1 MDLNLTMP
9 LECLFFPLSLP
20 LSSPSVSLT
29 NRITD
34 ARATERHSINFIF
47 SAFSH
52 RTIFKLHNW
61 SHIYCVCLCG
71 REWRAICNR
80 TDSVSD
86 DVYGWSV
93 FFIHSLERVYKKS
106 AHELHGEKETVNTCT
121 SSGHSSGHLI
131 GQWVCLW
138 WYLSLHV
145 LVSSFSGTKKQ
156 PLTVSP
162 FFFFVPLIVSL
173 SLCVCCS
180 LSCSCQCHEFDR
192 SVTPTLIHVAKVFL
206 FSLTDSRCLVC
217 LSHSFFRSDF
227 SASGEAWI
235 TQLYAISCALFTLF
249 HPSCASHRL
258 LSSLSLRNYTF
269 DKWTHANELTPPRAV
284 CFIHSPDGSWVN

>member
-1 MDLNLTMP
+1 M
-9 LECLFFPLSLP
+9 
-20 LSSPSVSLT
+20 
-29 NRITD
+29 R
-34 ARATERHSINFIF
+34 
-47 SAFSH
+47 
-52 RTIFKLHNW
+52 
-61 SHIYCVCLCG
+61 LCG

-173 SLCVCCS
+173 SVSLCLLFTELLMPVSRVWSICNTNTNPCS
-180 LSCSCQCHEFDR
+180 KGL
-192 SVTPTLIHVAKVFL
+192 PA
-206 FSLTDSRCLVC
+206 
-217 LSHSFFRSDF
+217 LSHWLTVSRVP
-227 SASGEAWI
+227 
-235 TQLYAISCALFTLF
+235 LALFL
-249 HPSCASHRL
+249 PQWL
-258 LSSLSLRNYTF
+258 LSLRWSLNYTIVCNFMRALHFVSSILCESQAPLLSLSLRNYTF